1 MTTTPQAPPPRAAS
15 PDFVGRGV
23 PAPGVRLELDAMR
36 IAWGHTVA
44 IRDERDVLI
53 DVPLLTPPEVKDP
66 AHEPLFT
73 YGLPGALARGWR
85 RVRRWA
91 LGYTAADFARD
102 RVRQTV
108 PAGFRPLI
116 DRLSLAQITQIG
128 AAYTGFERVWVD
140 DHTALAARLARR
152 ASGAARESEERERP
166 AETLRR
172 QLAVHNIGTPTPG
185 GGLKV

>member
-1 MTTTPQAPPPRAAS
+1 MSAPGSPALKIAGAAPQ
-15 PDFVGRGV
+15 
-23 PAPGVRLELDAMR
+23 GVRLELDAMR
-36 IAWGHTVA
+36 VPWGHTIAV
-44 IRDERDVLI
+44 RDERDALI

-66 AHEPLFT
+66 AREPLFT

-85 RVRRWA
+85 RVRRMVV
-91 LGYTAADFARD
+91 GYTAADFARD
-102 RVRQTV
+102 RVRLTV

-116 DRLSLAQITQIG
+116 DRLSLAQVTQIG

-152 ASGAARESEERERP
+152 ASGASGASGAARESEEREHP

-172 QLAVHNIGTPTPG
+172 QLAMHNIGTPTPG